1 MSTAAENDSTQTS
14 LQRARSF
21 VDWTLRR
28 AGRLWA
34 AAAVVAVLGAA
45 GTARLSQHF
54 NGDLEALLPRD
65 SASVRALDEMRVR
78 VQGLQSLGV
87 VVDCG
92 SADRLPAAL
101 RFLDDL
107 AARVRTYGP
116 ALVHAVRTGLEE
128 ERAFVEANAPL
139 YADLGDLAEIR

>member
-14 LQRARSF
+14 LQQARRF

-28 AGRLWA
+28 AGKLWA
-34 AAAVVAVLGAA
+34 AAGLVAVLGTL
-45 GTARLSQHF
+45 GTVRIYRHL

-65 SASVRALDEMRVR
+65 APSVRALDEMRAR

-101 RFLDDL
+101 RVVDDL
-107 AARVRTYGP
+107 AARARG
-116 ALVHAVRTGLEE
+116 
-128 ERAFVEANAPL
+128 
-139 YADLGDLAEIR
+139 